1 MLKICLSPG
10 IRPDPTGEAYSA
22 PIPTLAFGP
31 LGLKLRR
38 YGPQAGFLYSAQC
51 KWRNA
56 NYPHPNPDHNP
67 NPNPNPKSYPNLKL
81 FNE

>member
-1 MLKICLSPG
+1 M
-10 IRPDPTGEAYSA
+10 
-22 PIPTLAFGP
+22 
-31 LGLKLRR
+31 
-38 YGPQAGFLYSAQC
+38 GFLNSAQC

-56 NYPHPNPDHNP
+56 NYPDPKAVMEIALNPDRNP